1 MLKVFKFLS
10 DGYPEYK
17 MAQFR
22 TDWQELSDE
31 SKAQLKTG
39 IEDGTFNY

>member
-17 MAQFR
+17 MVHFR
-22 TDWQELSDE
+22 ADWQKLTDE
-31 SKAQLKTG
+31 DKEQLKTG
-39 IEDGTFNY
+39 IENGTFDY